1 MRHVQNLPFFW
12 LWEAI
17 ESCLLTERLEQAK
30 QAERWFIH
38 GGPVTYLVVIHRH
51 VRPPEK
57 PISEQF
63 SRSDGYRCQ
72 LWTILFTKKI
82 AVLKKLHKSKK
93 TSTGS
98 EDFLVL
104 SNRQRNV
111 APKEASFRGGWGEK
125 LRWLTSQRTETTA
138 IKGIREIANEATQCC
153 YNREFQISL
162 RRSVGKRCRK
172 KPTSLSPKDFVS
184 SSTRLPFLTV
194 RHLPFGRKYKLSV
207 EFKVKS
213 WLNFCRSFFTLFCTR
228 RLRNDQSFKRTCRA
242 IVLFITSFVSLRSRR
257 RHCRGFLEVPNNS
270 TKTSFARFF

>member
-1 MRHVQNLPFFW
+1 MATGVSSGR
-12 LWEAI
+12 
-17 ESCLLTERLEQAK
+17 SCSQ
-30 QAERWFIH
+30 
-38 GGPVTYLVVIHRH
+38 
-51 VRPPEK
+51 
-57 PISEQF
+57 
-63 SRSDGYRCQ
+63 
-72 LWTILFTKKI
+72 KKI
-82 AVLKKLHKSKK
+82 AVLKKLHESKK
-93 TSTGS
+93 KSTGS

-172 KPTSLSPKDFVS
+172 KPTSLSPKNFVS

-213 WLNFCRSFFTLFCTR
+213 
-228 RLRNDQSFKRTCRA
+228 
-242 IVLFITSFVSLRSRR
+242 
-257 RHCRGFLEVPNNS
+257 
-270 TKTSFARFF
+270 

>member
-1 MRHVQNLPFFW
+1 MATGVSSGR
-12 LWEAI
+12 
-17 ESCLLTERLEQAK
+17 SCSQRKL
-30 QAERWFIH
+30 
-38 GGPVTYLVVIHRH
+38 
-51 VRPPEK
+51 
-57 PISEQF
+57 QF
-63 SRSDGYRCQ
+63 SKNFTSLKNINWFGGFSCSFKPSTQRS
-72 LWTILFTKKI
+72 
-82 AVLKKLHKSKK
+82 
-93 TSTGS
+93 
-98 EDFLVL
+98 
-104 SNRQRNV
+104 
-111 APKEASFRGGWGEK
+111 PKEASFRGGWGEK

-172 KPTSLSPKDFVS
+172 KPTSLSPKNFVS

-194 RHLPFGRKYKLSV
+194 RHLPFGRIYKLSV

-270 TKTSFARFF
+270 TKTSFARIF

>member
-1 MRHVQNLPFFW
+1 MATGVSSGR
-12 LWEAI
+12 
-17 ESCLLTERLEQAK
+17 SCSQRKL
-30 QAERWFIH
+30 
-38 GGPVTYLVVIHRH
+38 
-51 VRPPEK
+51 
-57 PISEQF
+57 QF
-63 SRSDGYRCQ
+63 SKN
-72 LWTILFTKKI
+72 FTS
-82 AVLKKLHKSKK
+82 LKKHQ
-93 TSTGS
+93 
-98 EDFLVL
+98 LVRRISL
-104 SNRQRNV
+104 FFQTVNATV

-270 TKTSFARFF
+270 TKTSFARIF

>member
-1 MRHVQNLPFFW
+1 M
-12 LWEAI
+12 
-17 ESCLLTERLEQAK
+17 
-30 QAERWFIH
+30 
-38 GGPVTYLVVIHRH
+38 TYLVVIHRH
-51 VRPPEK
+51 VRPPEQ

-138 IKGIREIANEATQCC
+138 
-153 YNREFQISL
+153 
-162 RRSVGKRCRK
+162 VG
-172 KPTSLSPKDFVS
+172 
-184 SSTRLPFLTV
+184 
-194 RHLPFGRKYKLSV
+194 
-207 EFKVKS
+207 
-213 WLNFCRSFFTLFCTR
+213 N
-228 RLRNDQSFKRTCRA
+228 
-242 IVLFITSFVSLRSRR
+242 
-257 RHCRGFLEVPNNS
+257 
-270 TKTSFARFF
+270 

>member
-1 MRHVQNLPFFW
+1 M
-12 LWEAI
+12 
-17 ESCLLTERLEQAK
+17 
-30 QAERWFIH
+30 
-38 GGPVTYLVVIHRH
+38 TYLVVIHRH
-51 VRPPEK
+51 VRPPEQ

-82 AVLKKLHKSKK
+82 ALLKKLHESKK

-104 SNRQRNV
+104 SNRQRKV

-172 KPTSLSPKDFVS
+172 KPTSLSPKNFVS

-213 WLNFCRSFFTLFCTR
+213 
-228 RLRNDQSFKRTCRA
+228 
-242 IVLFITSFVSLRSRR
+242 
-257 RHCRGFLEVPNNS
+257 
-270 TKTSFARFF
+270 